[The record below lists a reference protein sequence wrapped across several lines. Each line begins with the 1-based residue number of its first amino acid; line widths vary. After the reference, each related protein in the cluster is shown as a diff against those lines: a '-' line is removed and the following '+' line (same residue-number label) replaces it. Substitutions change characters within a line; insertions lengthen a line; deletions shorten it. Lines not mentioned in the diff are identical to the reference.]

1 MAREPSIWER
11 MSAGDADAFNGLPWK
26 EKGTGD
32 GNVLAG
38 GKGTGGNTGSPHGA
52 ALVATLTAEQRKILE
67 NLYKN
72 EFGAYPESEF
82 QFETWLRHQL

>member
-11 MSAGDADAFNGLPWK
+11 MSAGEADAFIGLPWK
-26 EKGTGD
+26 RTGTGD
-32 GNVLAG
+32 GNVPAG
-38 GKGTGGNTGSPHGA
+38 SQGTGGAGSPHGA

-72 EFGAYPESEF
+72 EFGIYPESEF